1 MLTKSKCADAVHKNL
16 LPVVA
21 LAAVLAGEIA
31 GSMRVA
37 AAQTSEPIYRGKQ
50 IRMVIGN
57 TTGSSY
63 DTYARVLAQHLT
75 RHIPGNP
82 TIINQ
87 NMPVAASMQ
96 ATNWAYEQAPKDGSV
111 IAAVYNSVLPEPLY
125 GNPAVRFDP
134 RRFEYVGSISKQQNV
149 CGTWH
154 THPVKTLEQA
164 KSQQVIVT
172 ASGSASDSAILPRI
186 LNAVLGTKFKVV
198 LGYATQQARLA
209 IERGEADGACGW
221 SWSTLKTTAPEW
233 TRQRLLNIFAQT
245 GAKRQADL
253 PDVPLVTELV
263 TNADDRQ
270 AIELLSFQQEMG
282 RPFLMPPGTPGH
294 MVAIMRRAFDDTMK
308 DPLFLDS
315 ARKALMEV
323 EPMTGEEMELAIRNA
338 FATPKALLQRAME
351 LHGGSAQQ

>member
-1 MLTKSKCADAVHKNL
+1 MLTKSICVVAVHKSL

-31 GSMRVA
+31 GSVA

-96 ATNWAYEQAPKDGSV
+96 ATNWAYEQAPKDGSI

-186 LNAVLGTKFKVV
+186 LNTVLGTKFRVV

-253 PDVPLVTELV
+253 PDVPLVVELV
-263 TNADDRQ
+263 TNPDDRQ

-282 RPFLMPPGTPGH
+282 RPFLMPPGTPGT
-294 MVAIMRRAFDDTMK
+294 MVAIIRRAFDDTMK

>member
-1 MLTKSKCADAVHKNL
+1 MLAKSSCTDAQKGL
-16 LPVVA
+16 LPLVVFS
-21 LAAVLAGEIA
+21 AVLAGEFA

-37 AAQTSEPIYRGKQ
+37 AAQTSESIYRGKQ

-57 TTGSSY
+57 TPGGAY
-63 DTYARVLAQHLT
+63 DAYARILALHLS

-96 ATNWAYEQAPKDGSV
+96 ATNWAYEQAPKDGTV
-111 IAAVYNSVLPEPLY
+111 IVAVYNSVLAEPLY

-134 RRFEYVGSISKQQNV
+134 RKFEFVGSISKQQNI

-154 THPVKTLEQA
+154 THPVKTIEQA
-164 KSQQVIVT
+164 KLHQVIVT

-186 LNAVLGTKFKVV
+186 LNTVLGTKFKVV

-209 IERGEADGACGW
+209 VERGEADGACGW
-221 SWSTLKTTAPEW
+221 SWSTLKATAPEW

-253 PDVPLVTELV
+253 PDVPLVVELV
-263 TNADDRQ
+263 TNLDDRQ
-270 AIELLSFQQEMG
+270 AIQFLSFQQEMG
-282 RPFLMPPGTPGH
+282 RPFLMPPGTPEQ
-294 MVAIMRRAFDDTMK
+294 MVAIMRRAFDDTVR
-308 DPLFLDS
+308 DPLFVAD
-315 ARKALMEV
+315 AHKALLEV
-323 EPMTGEEMELAIRNA
+323 DPMTGEVMERAIRNA
-338 FATPKALLQRAME
+338 FATPQALLQRALE
-351 LHGGSAQQ
+351 LHGGSAQ